1 MNLADLIGP
10 AGAGLTLRQGEV
22 TQVSPLLVQVGA
34 ATTATAARALGS
46 YAPAVGDIVSLLEQ
60 DADRLVLG
68 ATGSSSAWTAP
79 TLVNSWVNYGGTLC
93 TARYRKIGDR
103 VEIEGFVKS
112 GTIGASVFTLPVGYR
127 PPLDIPFAVHSN
139 IAFGSLVVK
148 AGGTVEAQSGSNT
161 SFGLNC
167 SFSVS

>member
-1 MNLADLIGP
+1 MGLADLIGP

-68 ATGSSSAWTAP
+68 ATGTTVWTAP
-79 TLVNSWVNYGGTLC
+79 TLTNSWVNFGAGFIASGYRKVGDEVQLRGLIKDGTLN
-93 TARYRKIGDR
+93 AL
-103 VEIEGFVKS
+103 
-112 GTIGASVFTLPVGYR
+112 AFTLPTGFR
-127 PPLDIPFAVHSN
+127 PS
-139 IAFGSLVVK
+139 GSLVFASAANGAFASVLIH
-148 AGGTVEAQSGSNT
+148 ADGTVVVYAGSNAWL
-161 SFGLNC
+161 SLNC